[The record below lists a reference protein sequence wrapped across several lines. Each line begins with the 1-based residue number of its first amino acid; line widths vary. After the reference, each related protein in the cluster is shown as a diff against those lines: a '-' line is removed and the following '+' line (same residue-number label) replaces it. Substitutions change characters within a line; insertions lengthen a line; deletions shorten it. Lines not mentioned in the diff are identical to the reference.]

1 MLMANDR
8 RWRQIEVPFAC
19 WRLST
24 QCMDALIELRG
35 LANQLH
41 RLPPTG
47 AAIHLV
53 HQSLVLSC
61 ELLNAA

>member
-8 RWRQIEVPFAC
+8 RWRQTEVTFAF

-41 RLPPTG
+41 RLTPAC
-47 AAIHLV
+47 AAIHLI
-53 HQSLVLSC
+53 HQGLVLSC